1 MNSTQLVK
9 QINEIIDSK
18 VKIFLR
24 DLSGIY
30 NLDEEQ
36 LQSIWKIATTTV
48 ENTTTPVENETPEKL
63 YNKMKKNELIELI
76 KERGLVAGKSMK
88 KEQLIKL
95 LIEGKPTPQEKSKLD
110 KKGEKILDTILKK
123 KCEIF
128 LTKNQFNNFE
138 HKDTTFVFNSK
149 NKKVIGKQNQ
159 DGSINPLTQ
168 EDIELCDK
176 YKFQYEI
183 PENLDEDDE
192 EIGGEDVQEI
202 QDMID
207 DTTHI
212 MSDDDF
218 EIEEYDEDE

>member
-36 LQSIWKIATTTV
+36 LQSIWKIATNTV
-48 ENTTTPVENETPEKL
+48 EKSVTPVENETPEKL

-95 LIEGKPTPQEKSKLD
+95 LIEGKPTPQEKSK
-110 KKGEKILDTILKK
+110 
-123 KCEIF
+123 
-128 LTKNQFNNFE
+128 
-138 HKDTTFVFNSK
+138 
-149 NKKVIGKQNQ
+149 
-159 DGSINPLTQ
+159 
-168 EDIELCDK
+168 
-176 YKFQYEI
+176 
-183 PENLDEDDE
+183 
-192 EIGGEDVQEI
+192 
-202 QDMID
+202 
-207 DTTHI
+207 
-212 MSDDDF
+212 
-218 EIEEYDEDE
+218 